1 MTVYNSLVQVP
12 YSDFEFA
19 VNEAFESKQPFSF
32 IRLGDGE
39 GALLDF
45 DEQCS
50 LEDMEYLSEHVGK
63 KATIKQLSTL
73 KNNLEKAIDN
83 TNIVGIRDDVLGVS
97 FDEGLLKQN
106 DEQIF
111 LAAFKQAF
119 TLRATELN
127 ICYSDARRIAKL
139 YKAIKN
145 NNAYS
150 RQKLCTQWIPFDY
163 FLSGALTNLLERAGE
178 IGVITARVN
187 IPDKLR
193 KALNINVIEHIT
205 PDKTAKQIGTL
216 IPHYPVHF
224 NRIKSEINVKY
235 PGMPYLVAAGLIG
248 KSYCAEIQRQG
259 GIALDIGAL
268 IDCWDGLYSRPKVI
282 ESKFDVKKSLMGKKK
297 LPEELK
303 MTIENAKRLRE
314 LFRKTRC

>member
-1 MTVYNSLVQVP
+1 MTAYNSLVQVP
-12 YSDFEFA
+12 YYDFEFA

-50 LEDMEYLSEHVGK
+50 LEDIEYLSEHVGK
-63 KATIKQLSTL
+63 KATIEQLSIL
-73 KNNLEKAIDN
+73 KSNLEKTIDN
-83 TNIVGIRDDVLGVS
+83 TNIIGIRDDVLDVS

-139 YKAIKN
+139 YKAIK

-205 PDKTAKQIGTL
+205 PDKSARQVGTL
-216 IPHYPVHF
+216 IPHYPAHF
-224 NRIKSEINVKY
+224 NRINLRSSS
-235 PGMPYLVAAGLIG
+235 VALWSTSLTLDDSCRFCLQPSTAR
-248 KSYCAEIQRQG
+248 AE
-259 GIALDIGAL
+259 A
-268 IDCWDGLYSRPKVI
+268 S
-282 ESKFDVKKSLMGKKK
+282 SS
-297 LPEELK
+297 
-303 MTIENAKRLRE
+303 
-314 LFRKTRC
+314 